1 MEKQYLLTALTV
13 TLSRAEHEAA
23 LERLDTLS
31 RLGFLAED
39 FGGNAM
45 VLRAVPAVAAS
56 SGPKE
61 MFLEVVSS
69 LSQMRKKEL
78 PEVVEDILHR
88 IACRSA
94 VKGGDQNSP
103 EELKRLV
110 ETVCQDENVRFC
122 PHGRPVIIQ
131 YSRSDLEKLFG
142 RIQ

>member
-31 RLGFLAED
+31 KLGFLAED

-94 VKGGDQNSP
+94 VKGGDQNNP